1 MSLFQADAE
10 PSPNLS
16 PGSVVDVPRC
26 LAHLWAQV
34 NCVRI
39 DSFLGEAHNKA
50 LS

>member
-1 MSLFQADAE
+1 MSLFKADAE
-10 PSPNLS
+10 PSPHLS
-16 PGSVVDVPRC
+16 PGSVVDVPSC